1 MEAGLSQGVAVF
13 YFASKTGL
21 LTETM
26 RDMYRSYEEN
36 WRGAAAGGLKIRA
49 QLVALITADFD
60 PRVCSPEILSVWFA
74 FWGEQSFTRGI
85 GKSRGLSTPAGPRR
99 SSRPVGRCCPVS
111 HSRR

>member
-1 MEAGLSQGVAVF
+1 MAVF

-36 WRGAAAGGLKIRA
+36 WQAALRQAAEDPRA

-60 PRVCSPEILSVWFA
+60 PRVCSLKFCRSGSLSGA
-74 FWGEQSFTRGI
+74 SSPSPRSTERLRGP
-85 GKSRGLSTPAGPRR
+85 LMPAG
-99 SSRPVGRCCPVS
+99 
-111 HSRR
+111 